1 MIATIDIA
9 CDVLEA
15 RRARNL
21 VIVTSHHHR
30 FITASEA
37 GFMKSLAVRLMLAAV
52 VVTACSAA
60 AYFVWASESQA
71 RRGADDARA
80 FDQTAIDL
88 ERAVLELRAAQQAYV
103 AAGQGL
109 NFWVTK
115 VAESTATV
123 KRRLESLRSLTT
135 SSAAQS
141 AIDNASS
148 AVQDFEQMDRRTR
161 DYVRNGQKL
170 LASDLIFADGLE
182 ITGAMT
188 ASLDQVRTAEFAAR
202 DSDGR
207 DHRRTEGV
215 AIAGA
220 AAVALVAILMLLP
233 GPAAAVERVESEIPV
248 APRTLVME
256 LPEPSQPLEAPAT
269 TMLSEPV
276 TPPAAAPTIDL
287 EKIASLCC
295 DLAKVAD
302 THALNALLGRAA
314 TVLDAPGIVVWIADP
329 DGRELSPIVTHGYSQ
344 KTVVRLGT
352 ILREAQNATA
362 AALRTSLLQT
372 VDTDEISNGA
382 IAAPLVTPAG
392 CVGIMAAEVRHH
404 GEKDPAK
411 LAAASIIAAQLATL
425 VGPPSTRAQARADAV

>member
-9 CDVLEA
+9 CDVFGTL
-15 RRARNL
+15 RARNL

-37 GFMKSLAVRLMLAAV
+37 GFMKSLAVRLTLAAV
-52 VVTACSAA
+52 VITVCSAA

-71 RRGADDARA
+71 RRGVDDARA

-88 ERAVLELRAAQQAYV
+88 EKAVLEVRAAQQAYV

-123 KRRLESLRSLTT
+123 KRRLESLRFLTT

-148 AVQDFEQMDRRTR
+148 ALQDFEQMDRRAR

-188 ASLDQVRTAEFAAR
+188 ASLDQVRTAESAAR

-207 DHRRTEGV
+207 DHRRAEGV

-233 GPAAAVERVESEIPV
+233 GPVERVESEIPV

-256 LPEPSQPLEAPAT
+256 LPEPPQPLEAPAT
-269 TMLSEPV
+269 TMPAEPV
-276 TPPAAAPTIDL
+276 PPPAAAPTIDL

-344 KTVVRLGT
+344 QTVVRLGT

-404 GEKDPAK
+404 GEKDPEK